1 MWLDPSIV
9 ILLFST
15 APFFPSIW
23 AAEARNVILV
33 PHRPVSAKHLLG
45 PPVSVLPTPAAPVT
59 WAARGWRK
67 ARYGRNSMQLNRE
80 ELIRAWRDM
89 MTIRRF
95 EERVQEEFSK
105 GGIPGFVHLYA
116 GEEASAVGMCMH
128 LGPKDYIASTHR
140 GHGHS
145 IAKGCD
151 VVGMMQELFGKAGGL
166 CGGKGGSMHIA
177 DLNEG
182 MLGANGIVG
191 GGPPLVVG
199 AALTAKTLGTGTV
212 AVCFSGDGA
221 SNQGTTFEALNMA
234 VVLQLP
240 AVFVFENNQ
249 YGEGTGV
256 AYHVGSHD
264 IAGRA
269 RGFGLPAVKVDGD
282 DFFAVHEAAREAVER
297 ARDGGG
303 PSAIE
308 VDTCRFYGH
317 HSGDAQLYRGKDE
330 VKRLR
335 EERDCIRNFRRRVG
349 EAGLLTTR
357 ELDAVD
363 GEIANMIEQAVVTA
377 RAAPPPDAAALMTD
391 VYVSY

>member
-1 MWLDPSIV
+1 
-9 ILLFST
+9 
-15 APFFPSIW
+15 
-23 AAEARNVILV
+23 
-33 PHRPVSAKHLLG
+33 
-45 PPVSVLPTPAAPVT
+45 
-59 WAARGWRK
+59 
-67 ARYGRNSMQLNRE
+67 MQLSHQA
-80 ELIRAWRDM
+80 LIKAYRDM
-89 MTIRRF
+89 VTIRRF

-105 GGIPGFVHLYA
+105 GSIPGFVHLYA
-116 GEEASAVGMCMH
+116 GQEASAVGVCSH

-145 IAKGCD
+145 IAKGCN
-151 VVGMMQELFGKAGGL
+151 VSGMMSELFAKQDGL

-177 DLNEG
+177 DLDQG

-191 GGPPLVVG
+191 GGPPLVIG

-221 SNQGTTFEALNMA
+221 SNQGTTFEAMNMA
-234 VVLQLP
+234 VVLKLP
-240 AVFVFENNQ
+240 AIFVFENNG
-249 YGEGTGV
+249 YGEYTGA
-256 AYHVGSHD
+256 AYAVGSHD

-269 RGFGLPAVKVDGD
+269 AGFGMPAVKVSGD

-330 VKRLR
+330 VRRLR
-335 EERDCIRNFRRRVG
+335 EERDCLKHFRRRVG
-349 EAGLLTTR
+349 EAGLLETA

-363 GEIANMIEQAVVTA
+363 ADVGALIEDAVQSA
-377 RAAPPPDAAALMTD
+377 RAGASPDASALLTD

>member
-1 MWLDPSIV
+1 MQISH
-9 ILLFST
+9 
-15 APFFPSIW
+15 
-23 AAEARNVILV
+23 EA
-33 PHRPVSAKHLLG
+33 
-45 PPVSVLPTPAAPVT
+45 
-59 WAARGWRK
+59 
-67 ARYGRNSMQLNRE
+67 
-80 ELIRAWRDM
+80 LIKSYRDM
-89 MTIRRF
+89 VTIRRF

-116 GEEASAVGMCMH
+116 GQEASAVGVCSH

-151 VVGMMQELFGKAGGL
+151 VTGMMAELFARKDGL

-177 DLNEG
+177 DLDQG

-199 AALTAKTLGTGTV
+199 AALTAKTLGSGTV
-212 AVCFSGDGA
+212 AISFTGDGG
-221 SNQGTTFEALNMA
+221 SNQGTTFEAMNLA

-240 AVFVFENNQ
+240 AIFVFENNG
-249 YGEGTGV
+249 YGEYTG
-256 AYHVGSHD
+256 ASYAVGSRD

-269 RGFGLPAVKVDGD
+269 AGFGLPATKVSGD
-282 DFFAVHEAAREAVER
+282 DFFAVHEAARDAVER
-297 ARDGGG
+297 ARSGGG

-330 VKRLR
+330 VRRLR
-335 EERDCIRNFRRRVG
+335 EERDCIKNFRQRVA
-349 EAGLLTTR
+349 EVSLLEVS

-363 GEIANMIEQAVVTA
+363 SEVASLIDQAVAAA
-377 RAAPPPDAAALMTD
+377 RAGTPPDATALLTD

>member
-1 MWLDPSIV
+1 
-9 ILLFST
+9 
-15 APFFPSIW
+15 
-23 AAEARNVILV
+23 
-33 PHRPVSAKHLLG
+33 
-45 PPVSVLPTPAAPVT
+45 
-59 WAARGWRK
+59 
-67 ARYGRNSMQLNRE
+67 MQLSHGA
-80 ELIRAWRDM
+80 LIKAYRDM
-89 MTIRRF
+89 VTIRRF

-105 GGIPGFVHLYA
+105 GSIPGFVHLYA
-116 GEEASAVGMCMH
+116 GQEASAVGVCSH

-145 IAKGCD
+145 IAKGCN
-151 VVGMMQELFGKAGGL
+151 VSGMMSELFAKQDGL

-177 DLNEG
+177 DLDQG

-212 AVCFSGDGA
+212 AISFTGDGG

-234 VVLQLP
+234 VVLRLP
-240 AVFVFENNQ
+240 AIFVFENNG
-249 YGEGTGV
+249 YGEYTG
-256 AYHVGSHD
+256 ASYAVGSHD

-269 RGFGLPAVKVDGD
+269 AGFGMPAVKVSGD

-297 ARDGGG
+297 ARSGGG

-330 VKRLR
+330 VRRLR
-335 EERDCIRNFRRRVG
+335 EERDCLKHFRRRVG
-349 EAGLLTTR
+349 EAALLETA

-363 GEIANMIEQAVVTA
+363 ADVGALIEDAVQTA
-377 RAAPPPDAAALMTD
+377 RAGASPDASALLTD

>member
-1 MWLDPSIV
+1 
-9 ILLFST
+9 
-15 APFFPSIW
+15 
-23 AAEARNVILV
+23 
-33 PHRPVSAKHLLG
+33 
-45 PPVSVLPTPAAPVT
+45 
-59 WAARGWRK
+59 
-67 ARYGRNSMQLNRE
+67 MQLNRE

-116 GEEASAVGMCMH
+116 GEEASAVGMCLH

-151 VVGMMQELFGKAGGL
+151 VVGMMCELFARQGGL

-177 DLNEG
+177 DLDQG

-221 SNQGTTFEALNMA
+221 SNQGTTFEAMNMA
-234 VVLQLP
+234 VVLKLP

-256 AYHVGSHD
+256 GYAVGSHD

-269 RGFGLPAVKVDGD
+269 
-282 DFFAVHEAAREAVER
+282 
-297 ARDGGG
+297 GGG

-308 VDTCRFYGH
+308 VDTCRFFGH

-330 VKRLR
+330 VRRLR
-335 EERDCIRNFRRRVG
+335 DERDCLKLFRARVT
-349 EAGLLTTR
+349 EAALLDGS
-357 ELDAVD
+357 ELDRVESEVAALMD
-363 GEIANMIEQAVVTA
+363 RAIETA
-377 RAAPPPDAAALMTD
+377 RAAAPPPDSALLTD

>member
-1 MWLDPSIV
+1 
-9 ILLFST
+9 
-15 APFFPSIW
+15 
-23 AAEARNVILV
+23 
-33 PHRPVSAKHLLG
+33 
-45 PPVSVLPTPAAPVT
+45 
-59 WAARGWRK
+59 
-67 ARYGRNSMQLNRE
+67 MQLNRE
-80 ELIRAWRDM
+80 ELLRAWRDM

-128 LGPKDYIASTHR
+128 LTPRDYIASTHR

-151 VVGMMQELFGKAGGL
+151 VPGMMKELFAKQDGL

-177 DLNEG
+177 DLDQG

-199 AALTAKTLGTGTV
+199 AALTAKTLNTGNV
-212 AVCFSGDGA
+212 AVSFTGDGG
-221 SNQGTTFEALNMA
+221 SNQGTTFEAMNIA

-240 AVFVFENNQ
+240 AIFVFENNG
-249 YGEGTGV
+249 YGEYTG
-256 AYHVGSHD
+256 ASYAVGSRD

-269 RGFGLPAVKVDGD
+269 AGFGLPAVKVSGD
-282 DFFAVHEAAREAVER
+282 DFFLVHEAAGEAVER
-297 ARDGGG
+297 ARSGGG
-303 PSAIE
+303 PTAIE
-308 VDTCRFYGH
+308 VDTCRYYGH

-330 VKRLR
+330 VRRLR
-335 EERDCIRNFRRRVG
+335 DERDCLKHFRRRVG
-349 EAGLLTTR
+349 EAALLDMTA
-357 ELDAVD
+357 LAAVD
-363 GEIANMIEQAVVTA
+363 PALAALIDRAVETA
-377 RAAPPPDAAALMTD
+377 REAGAPSETDLLTD

>member
-1 MWLDPSIV
+1 
-9 ILLFST
+9 
-15 APFFPSIW
+15 
-23 AAEARNVILV
+23 
-33 PHRPVSAKHLLG
+33 
-45 PPVSVLPTPAAPVT
+45 
-59 WAARGWRK
+59 
-67 ARYGRNSMQLNRE
+67 MQLSHQA
-80 ELIRAWRDM
+80 LIKAYRDM
-89 MTIRRF
+89 VTIRRF

-105 GGIPGFVHLYA
+105 GSIPGFVHLYA
-116 GEEASAVGMCMH
+116 GQEASAVGVCSH

-145 IAKGCD
+145 IAKGCN
-151 VVGMMQELFGKAGGL
+151 VSGMMSELFAKQDGL

-177 DLNEG
+177 DLDQG

-199 AALTAKTLGTGTV
+199 AALTAKTLGNGTV
-212 AVCFSGDGA
+212 AISFTGDGG

-234 VVLQLP
+234 VVLRLP
-240 AVFVFENNQ
+240 AIFVFENNG
-249 YGEGTGV
+249 YGEYTG
-256 AYHVGSHD
+256 ASYAVGSRD

-269 RGFGLPAVKVDGD
+269 AGFGMPAVKVSGD

-330 VKRLR
+330 VRRLR
-335 EERDCIRNFRRRVG
+335 EDRDCIKHFRRRVG
-349 EAGLLTTR
+349 EAGLLETA

-363 GEIANMIEQAVVTA
+363 ADVGVLIEDAVQTA
-377 RAAPPPDAAALMTD
+377 RAGASPDASALLTD

>member
-1 MWLDPSIV
+1 V
-9 ILLFST
+9 
-15 APFFPSIW
+15 
-23 AAEARNVILV
+23 
-33 PHRPVSAKHLLG
+33 
-45 PPVSVLPTPAAPVT
+45 
-59 WAARGWRK
+59 
-67 ARYGRNSMQLNRE
+67 QLNRE
-80 ELIRAWRDM
+80 ELIRAYRSM
-89 MTIRRF
+89 ATIRRF

-116 GEEASAVGMCMH
+116 GQEASAVGVCTH

-151 VVGMMQELFGKAGGL
+151 VVGMMQELFGKEGGL
-166 CGGKGGSMHIA
+166 CAGKGGSMHIA
-177 DLNEG
+177 DLDVG

-234 VVLQLP
+234 VVLKLP

-249 YGEGTGV
+249 YGEGTGFS
-256 AYHVGSHD
+256 YHCGSGD

-269 RGFGLPAVKVDGD
+269 RGFGLPAVKVNGD
-282 DFFAVHEAAREAVER
+282 DFFEVHEAAAEAVER
-297 ARDGGG
+297 ARNGGG
-303 PSAIE
+303 PSVIE

-335 EERDCIRNFRRRVG
+335 EERDCLVHFRRRVE
-349 EAGLLTTR
+349 EAALL
-357 ELDAVD
+357 EKDALDAVD
-363 GEIANMIEQAVVTA
+363 AEVATLIDRSVAVA
-377 RAAPPPDAAALMTD
+377 REASVPPESALLTD

>member
-1 MWLDPSIV
+1 
-9 ILLFST
+9 
-15 APFFPSIW
+15 
-23 AAEARNVILV
+23 
-33 PHRPVSAKHLLG
+33 
-45 PPVSVLPTPAAPVT
+45 
-59 WAARGWRK
+59 
-67 ARYGRNSMQLNRE
+67 MQLSRD
-80 ELIRAWRDM
+80 ELIRAYRSM
-89 MTIRRF
+89 VTIRRF

-199 AALTAKTLGTGTV
+199 AALTTKTLGNGHV

-234 VVLQLP
+234 VVLHLP

-256 AYHVGSHD
+256 GYAVGSHD

-269 RGFGLPAVKVDGD
+269 RGFGLPAVRVDGD
-282 DFFAVHEAAREAVER
+282 DFFAVHEAAWEAVER
-297 ARDGGG
+297 ARSGGG

-330 VKRLR
+330 VKLLR
-335 EERDCIRNFRRRVG
+335 EERDCLKNFRRRVS
-349 EAGLLTTR
+349 EAALLEPA

-363 GEIANMIEQAVVTA
+363 SEVAALIDRAVATA
-377 RAAPPPDAAALMTD
+377 QAAPLPPESALLTD
-391 VYVSY
+391 VYKSY

>member
-1 MWLDPSIV
+1 
-9 ILLFST
+9 
-15 APFFPSIW
+15 
-23 AAEARNVILV
+23 
-33 PHRPVSAKHLLG
+33 
-45 PPVSVLPTPAAPVT
+45 
-59 WAARGWRK
+59 
-67 ARYGRNSMQLNRE
+67 MQLSHE
-80 ELIRAWRDM
+80 ALIKAYRDM
-89 MTIRRF
+89 VTIRRF

-116 GEEASAVGMCMH
+116 GQEASAVGVCSH
-128 LGPKDYIASTHR
+128 LGPRDYIASTHR

-145 IAKGCD
+145 IAKGCN
-151 VVGMMQELFGKAGGL
+151 VTGMMLELFARQDGL

-177 DLNEG
+177 DLDQG

-212 AVCFSGDGA
+212 AVSFTGDGG
-221 SNQGTTFEALNMA
+221 SNQGTTFEAMNLA

-240 AVFVFENNQ
+240 AIFVFENNG
-249 YGEGTGV
+249 YGEYTGA
-256 AYHVGSHD
+256 AYAVGSHD

-269 RGFGLPAVKVDGD
+269 AGFGMPAVKVSGD
-282 DFFAVHEAAREAVER
+282 DFFDVHEAAREATER
-297 ARDGGG
+297 ARGGGG

-330 VKRLR
+330 VRRLR
-335 EERDCIRNFRRRVG
+335 EERDCLKHFRRRVG
-349 EAGLLTTR
+349 EAGLLQAA
-357 ELDAVD
+357 ELQSVEAEVAALVEDAV
-363 GEIANMIEQAVVTA
+363 QTA
-377 RAAPPPDAAALMTD
+377 RAGAPPDASALLTD

>member
-1 MWLDPSIV
+1 
-9 ILLFST
+9 
-15 APFFPSIW
+15 
-23 AAEARNVILV
+23 
-33 PHRPVSAKHLLG
+33 
-45 PPVSVLPTPAAPVT
+45 
-59 WAARGWRK
+59 
-67 ARYGRNSMQLNRE
+67 MQLNRE
-80 ELIRAWRDM
+80 TLIQAFRVM
-89 MTIRRF
+89 TTIRRF

-116 GEEASAVGMCMH
+116 GQEASAVGVCSH
-128 LGPKDYIASTHR
+128 LGRHDYIASTHR

-151 VVGMMQELFGKAGGL
+151 VTAMMAELFGRQDGL

-177 DLNEG
+177 DLDQG

-199 AALTAKTLGTGTV
+199 AALTAKTLGTGGV
-212 AVCFSGDGA
+212 AISFTGDGG
-221 SNQGTTFEALNMA
+221 SNQGTTFEAMNLA

-240 AVFVFENNQ
+240 AVFVFENNG
-249 YGEGTGV
+249 YGEYTG
-256 AYHVGSHD
+256 AQYAVGSRD

-269 RGFGLPAVKVDGD
+269 AGFGLPAVKVSGD
-282 DFFAVHEAAREAVER
+282 DFFAVHEAAGEAIER
-297 ARDGGG
+297 ARSGGG
-303 PSAIE
+303 PGVVE

-335 EERDCIRNFRRRVG
+335 DERDCLRHFRTRVT
-349 EAGLLTTR
+349 EAALLEPA
-357 ELDAVD
+357 ELDAVEAEVAALID
-363 GEIANMIEQAVVTA
+363 AAVAHARTA
-377 RAAPPPDAAALMTD
+377 ELPPPAALLTD

>member
-1 MWLDPSIV
+1 LQISH
-9 ILLFST
+9 
-15 APFFPSIW
+15 
-23 AAEARNVILV
+23 EA
-33 PHRPVSAKHLLG
+33 
-45 PPVSVLPTPAAPVT
+45 
-59 WAARGWRK
+59 
-67 ARYGRNSMQLNRE
+67 
-80 ELIRAWRDM
+80 LIKSYRDM
-89 MTIRRF
+89 VTIRRF

-116 GEEASAVGMCMH
+116 GQEASAVGVCSH

-151 VVGMMQELFGKAGGL
+151 VAGMMAELFARKDGL

-177 DLNEG
+177 DLDRG

-212 AVCFSGDGA
+212 AISFTGDGG
-221 SNQGTTFEALNMA
+221 SNQGTTFEAMNMA
-234 VVLQLP
+234 VVLKLP
-240 AVFVFENNQ
+240 AIFVFENNG
-249 YGEGTGV
+249 YGDYTG
-256 AYHVGSHD
+256 ASYAVGSGN

-269 RGFGLPAVKVDGD
+269 AGFGLPASKVSGD
-282 DFFAVHEAAREAVER
+282 DFFAVHEVAREAVER
-297 ARDGGG
+297 ARGGGG

-330 VKRLR
+330 VRRLR
-335 EERDCIRNFRRRVG
+335 EDRDCIKNFRQRVA
-349 EAGLLTTR
+349 EVSLLESS

-363 GEIANMIEQAVVTA
+363 DEVASLIDAAVAAA
-377 RAAPPPDAAALMTD
+377 RAGAPPDAAALLTD